1 MRPIAFGLAVA
12 LIVGALTP
20 AVVMSASKK
29 EEAALAE
36 ARKLGME
43 AAPAIAQGAGL
54 TCKVVDARLM
64 GKNTDAKTK
73 ISTSFYEID
82 CDQGLGFVLQTPA
95 GGKATAFSCIEA
107 NSPQPDGKP
116 PSAPCKLAG
125 NADPKADLA
134 PLIAKAGVS
143 CVPDAARGIGQS
155 STSTYVEVSCQGGT
169 GYVLQAGLPANPG
182 GASLATNCLIYDASE
197 SNIKCVLHDKASRL
211 TAMDTYIAAA
221 NNGCVPKDRRYVGLS
236 QGGATYWEASCQDG
250 KGYIYKIEKNQ
261 LSQAVSCEKASGILG
276 GCELTDTKEAET
288 AQAGLYTKLA
298 QKAGFD
304 CQVSKYAP
312 FPSPAGKDVVELVC
326 SNRPDGGVGV
336 FAGPNAKSMVV
347 DCARAPIVGYRCS
360 FTKPAD
366 AYKLVTDDLKKMG
379 KTECAVSNIRVLGK
393 TAKGTTF
400 LETACADGLKG
411 YILEYTSEPLA
422 PVGVVGC
429 AFSKDCKL
437 PGNT

>member
-1 MRPIAFGLAVA
+1 
-12 LIVGALTP
+12 
-20 AVVMSASKK
+20 
-29 EEAALAE
+29 
-36 ARKLGME
+36 
-43 AAPAIAQGAGL
+43 
-54 TCKVVDARLM
+54 
-64 GKNTDAKTK
+64 
-73 ISTSFYEID
+73 
-82 CDQGLGFVLQTPA
+82 
-95 GGKATAFSCIEA
+95 
-107 NSPQPDGKP
+107 
-116 PSAPCKLAG
+116 
-125 NADPKADLA
+125 
-134 PLIAKAGVS
+134 
-143 CVPDAARGIGQS
+143 
-155 STSTYVEVSCQGGT
+155 
-169 GYVLQAGLPANPG
+169 
-182 GASLATNCLIYDASE
+182 
-197 SNIKCVLHDKASRL
+197 
-211 TAMDTYIAAA
+211 MDTYVTAA
-221 NNGCVPKDRRYVGLS
+221 NNGCVPKERRYVGLS

-288 AQAGLYTKLA
+288 AQAGLYTKLS

-304 CQVSKYAP
+304 CQVTKYAP

-326 SNRPDGGVGV
+326 SNRPDGGVGI
-336 FAGPNAKSMVV
+336 FAGPNDKSVVV

-366 AYKLVTDDLKKMG
+366 AYKIVTDDLKKMG

-437 PGNT
+437 PGNI